1 MKPIYNP
8 IFLEHDTGMHPENRK
23 RLEVLGTLDETA
35 IEIGEEY
42 LGLVHTDEY
51 IKRVKEFCEQ
61 GRNLDPDTIT
71 SPGSYNAAV
80 SAVGAAIMASQTN
93 DFAVV
98 RPPGHH
104 AYPTRS
110 TGFCLFNNIAIAV
123 QNLVDQGKRVMVFDF
138 DGHLGDGTFHTFS
151 STDKVLFWSLHQYPA
166 FPGEGT
172 PDQIGEGKG
181 EGYSINVPLPPGSGD
196 DIFIRAIERFIT
208 VAKQFDPDIVAVSA
222 GFDAHQDD
230 PLLDLRLSFNTYYFL
245 GELLRREFTN
255 VFSVLEGGYDL
266 NSLPKCFYNFLSGI
280 NNKPQKFR
288 ETATES
294 NERVI
299 NEYEHRTNQ
308 LEKNLSKF
316 WKF

>member
-23 RLEVLGTLDETA
+23 RLEALGTLDETA

-42 LGLVHTDEY
+42 LGLVHTDEH

-71 SPGSYNAAV
+71 SPGSYNAAA

-104 AYPTRS
+104 AYPNRS

-138 DGHLGDGTFHTFS
+138 DGHLGDGTFHTFI

-196 DIFIRAIERFIT
+196 DIFRRAVDRFT
-208 VAKQFDPDIVAVSA
+208 PVAKQFDPDIVAVSA

-230 PLLDLRLSFNTYYFL
+230 PLLDLRISFNTYYFL

-266 NSLPKCFYNFLSGI
+266 KALPKCFYNFLSGI
-280 NNKPQKFR
+280 NNKTQKFT
-288 ETATES
+288 EAATES
-294 NERVI
+294 NQRV
-299 NEYEHRTNQ
+299 NSRN
-308 LEKNLSKF
+308 S
-316 WKF
+316 

>member
-1 MKPIYNP
+1 MKPIYNS

-23 RLEVLGTLDETA
+23 RLEVLDILDETA
-35 IEIGEEY
+35 IAIGEEY
-42 LGLVHTDEY
+42 LGLVHTDEH
-51 IKRVKEFCEQ
+51 IQRVKEFCKHS
-61 GRNLDPDTIT
+61 RNLDPDTIS
-71 SPGSYNAAV
+71 SPGSYNAAI
-80 SAVGAAIMASQTN
+80 SAVGAAIMASQTS

-104 AYPTRS
+104 AYPTRA

-123 QNLVDQGKRVMVFDF
+123 QNLVDQGNRVMVFDF
-138 DGHLGDGTFHTFS
+138 DGHLGDGTFHIFS
-151 STDKVLFWSLHQYPA
+151 NTDKILFWSLHQYPA

-172 PDQIGEGKG
+172 ADQIGEDMG
-181 EGYSINVPLPPGSGD
+181 EGYSINIPLPPGSGD
-196 DIFIRAIERFIT
+196 DIFRRAIDRFLT

-245 GELLRREFTN
+245 GELLRQEFTN

-266 NSLPKCFYNFLSGI
+266 NALPKCFYNFLSGI
-280 NNKPQKFR
+280 NNKPQKFT
-288 ETATES
+288 EAATQSSEMI
-294 NERVI
+294 I
-299 NEYEHRTNQ
+299 NEYEQRADQ